1 MEQTQYFNLKDRVL
15 IWNKSPG
22 FNKFKFTK
30 GNKRSYNTSLI
41 TLVAFTCRV
50 IEVWMAKNI
59 GWYDL
64 GTIRHVT
71 CKSRFCQNIAR
82 NCSSVSCIHGNEK
95 QRSVIRSH
103 LGQRIRSQGKNSL
116 TFPYTLFYIV
126 QPKKTFIGHA

>member
-1 MEQTQYFNLKDRVL
+1 MNLTDVRFFGTNSILQLERSVL
-15 IWNKSPG
+15 IWNTSPG

-30 GNKRSYNTSLI
+30 GKKCSYSTSLI
-41 TLVAFTCRV
+41 ALVAFTCRV

-71 CKSRFCQNIAR
+71 CKSRFCHNIAR
-82 NCSSVSCIHGNEK
+82 NCASVCCIHENEK

-116 TFPYTLFYIV
+116 TFPYTLF
-126 QPKKTFIGHA
+126 